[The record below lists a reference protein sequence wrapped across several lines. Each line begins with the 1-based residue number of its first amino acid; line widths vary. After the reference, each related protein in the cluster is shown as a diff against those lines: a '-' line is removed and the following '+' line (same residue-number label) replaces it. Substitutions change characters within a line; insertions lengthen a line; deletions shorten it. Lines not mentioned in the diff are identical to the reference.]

1 VLVLEH
7 RPLVVPA
14 IAAAVVIGVIT
25 QTVEAAP
32 TLGLGEWVAAGMGIL
47 AGSFISYLSAL
58 RTQIVFDSA
67 RGDVRWQHF
76 GWPGR
81 VRGSCPLAEVTGVQV
96 LGGSSGDERVVL
108 STASGVIPLTRHF
121 VGIGRPSLR
130 RPKRAQARRRLVPP
144 GATVAVPWSFT
155 SGARS

>member
-14 IAAAVVIGVIT
+14 IAAAVVIGVII

-58 RTQIVFDSA
+58 RTQIVFDAA

-96 LGGSSGDERVVL
+96 LGGSSGAERVVL
-108 STASGVIPLTRHF
+108 STSSGVIPLTRHF
-121 VGIGRPSLR
+121 VGIDPHEQNAAAVREWLSHW
-130 RPKRAQARRRLVPP
+130 PP
-144 GATVAVPWSFT
+144 DPPVA
-155 SGARS
+155 